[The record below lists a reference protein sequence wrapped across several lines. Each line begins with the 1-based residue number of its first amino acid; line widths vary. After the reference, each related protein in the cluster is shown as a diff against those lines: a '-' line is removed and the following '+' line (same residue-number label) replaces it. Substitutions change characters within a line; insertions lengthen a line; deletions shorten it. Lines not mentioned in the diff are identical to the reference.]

1 MAEERTNVSEKVCP
15 KCGRT
20 YRGHPAISRVDNAT
34 PICPLCG
41 TREALDS
48 LGISDEEKEKILLA
62 IPTVEDK

>member
-20 YRGHPAISRVDNAT
+20 YRGHPAISRGDNVT